1 MDSSAELTE
10 FARRVNIPVAST
22 LMGLG
27 NYPESDPIYYGMLGM
42 HGTVAANYAVDQ
54 ADLLLVR
61 REYLHGRACCPPP
74 SLPGGVAGA
83 ARAIRATGDGRP
95 KDLKGRVSE
104 ARRFRCSAP
113 RGQGRAELPGLPGS
127 DFQSQQSL

>member
-1 MDSSAELTE
+1 MGSGRDQVLYIGGGTVDASAELTE

-61 REYLHGRACCPPP
+61 R
-74 SLPGGVAGA
+74 
-83 ARAIRATGDGRP
+83 
-95 KDLKGRVSE
+95 K
-104 ARRFRCSAP
+104 
-113 RGQGRAELPGLPGS
+113 
-127 DFQSQQSL
+127 